1 MIDGNITVIDGS
13 TSRSLRRQ
21 HPVDLLTGTLDLK
34 NKNAKLLKLLIF
46 YDRKE
51 PSIVP
56 QDPTATGNI
65 TTLTESPE
73 GEHASYPSSPGGS
86 NWLL

>member
-1 MIDGNITVIDGS
+1 MIDGNITVIAGS
-13 TSRSLRRQ
+13 TSRSVRRQ
-21 HPVDLLTGTLDLK
+21 HPVDLLTGTLDFK
-34 NKNAKLLKLLIF
+34 NKNAKLPKPLIF
-46 YDRKE
+46 YDRKK

-56 QDPTATGNI
+56 QGPTATGTI

-73 GEHASYPSSPGGS
+73 GEHASYPSPPRGS